1 MKYQKIDLFQAMQ
14 SELLARALS
23 AISSET
29 TAEEF
34 RIRANI
40 MSKPIAENVLDF
52 LNNNGIGTS
61 SGSKILFSAV
71 DRLKIAIL
79 AIKMGCDIE
88 QISKKLTWRDF
99 EALTSKILKLSGY
112 KTAVHV
118 TFSKPRM
125 EIDVIGTKS
134 EFAITVDCKHWKH
147 GSVPMLSFYVRRQIE
162 RTKILLVKKSNL
174 SSAIPIILTLH
185 STTVR
190 FIKGTPIVPI
200 TKFKSFLVGLE
211 ENLSEVYVLY
221 K

>member
-1 MKYQKIDLFQAMQ
+1 LQ

-23 AISSET
+23 GISSET

-34 RIRANI
+34 RSRANI
-40 MSKPIAENVLDF
+40 LSKPIAENVLDF

-61 SGSKILFSAV
+61 SGSKILFSNA

-112 KTAVHV
+112 KTAAHV

-125 EIDVIGTKS
+125 EIDVVGMKS
-134 EFAITVDCKHWKH
+134 QFAITVDCKHWKH
-147 GSVPMLSFYVRRQIE
+147 GSIPMLSFYVRRQIE
-162 RTKILLVKKSNL
+162 RTKILLVKRSYI
-174 SSAIPIILTLH
+174 SFAIPIILTLH

-200 TKFKSFLVGLE
+200 TEFKSFLDGLE
-211 ENLSEVYVLY
+211 DNLLEVYVLY

>member
-1 MKYQKIDLFQAMQ
+1 MQ

-29 TAEEF
+29 TVEEF

-125 EIDVIGTKS
+125 EIDVIGMKS
-134 EFAITVDCKHWKH
+134 EFAIAVDCKHWKH
-147 GSVPMLSFYVRRQIE
+147 GSIPMLSFYVRRQIE

>member
-1 MKYQKIDLFQAMQ
+1 MQ

-23 AISSET
+23 GISSET

-34 RIRANI
+34 MIRANI
-40 MSKPIAENVLDF
+40 RSKPVAENVLNF
-52 LNNNGIGTS
+52 LHNNGIGTS
-61 SGSKILFSAV
+61 SASKILFSNA

-112 KTAVHV
+112 NTAVHV

-125 EIDVIGTKS
+125 EIDVIGMKS
-134 EFAITVDCKHWKH
+134 QLAITVDCKHWNH
-147 GSVPMLSFYVRRQIE
+147 GSISMPSFYVRRQIE
-162 RTKILLVKKSNL
+162 RTKILLVKGSNI
-174 SSAIPIILTLH
+174 SYAIPIILTLH

-190 FIKGTPIVPI
+190 LINGTPIVPI
-200 TKFKSFLVGLE
+200 TQFKSFLDGLE
-211 ENLSEVYVLY
+211 DHLLEVNVLY